1 MNPQCPHEWIG
12 PKECIHCGWWPDPAD
27 QSRRIIAEL
36 AGEAKQLR
44 VGILTRE
51 LDLQSLGAQNERLRE
66 LVQDG
71 DEEISRLRAMILQ
84 TPGSRCT
91 SCLNPLDHHA
101 VCPCQEDL

>member
-1 MNPQCPHEWIG
+1 MSKQCPHEWIG

-36 AGEAKQLR
+36 AK
-44 VGILTRE
+44 
-51 LDLQSLGAQNERLRE
+51 
-66 LVQDG
+66 
-71 DEEISRLRAMILQ
+71 EISRLRAMILQ

-101 VCPCQEDL
+101 VCPCQEAL